1 MPRIIIAGGRGL
13 IGRALTR
20 ELRQD
25 NHEVLILS
33 RNPGQ
38 ATRVDDGVKI
48 FAWDGMT
55 QQGWGKMVEGA
66 DAVVNL
72 AGANLAGENL
82 FPARFTKERKQI
94 IKQSRL
100 NAAKAIIEA
109 IDAARE
115 KPKLL
120 IQSSA
125 IGYYGPLGDQPVD
138 ESGEAGKDFM
148 AQVLQE
154 VEQSTE
160 VVETLGVR
168 RVVTR
173 SGVVL
178 TDQGGALTRLLIPFK
193 LFAGGPFGNGRQVMS
208 WIHIIDEVKAIRFLI
223 ENPETS
229 GVYNLTA
236 PNPVTNA
243 EMGKVIAKILRRPY
257 YLPVPG
263 FALRWLFGEVATVVL
278 DGQRV
283 LPTRLLASGYEFK
296 YPRIDM
302 ALAEIL

>member
-1 MPRIIIAGGRGL
+1 MLRIILAGGSGL

-20 ELRQD
+20 ELRQY

-48 FAWDGMT
+48 FAWDGVT
-55 QQGWGKMVEGA
+55 QQGWGKLVEGA

-72 AGANLAGENL
+72 AGANLAGESL
-82 FPARFTKERKQI
+82 LPARFTNKRKQI

-109 IDAARE
+109 IDTARE

-138 ESGEAGKDFM
+138 EAGEAGKDFM

-178 TDQGGALTRLLIPFK
+178 TDQGGALARLLIPFK

-208 WIHIIDEVKAIRFLI
+208 WIHITDEVKAIRFLI
-223 ENPETS
+223 ENSETS
-229 GVYNLTA
+229 GAYNLTA

-243 EMGKVIAKILRRPY
+243 EMGKVMAKILRRPY

-263 FALRWLFGEVATVVL
+263 FALRLLFGEVASVVL

-283 LPTRLLASGYEFK
+283 LPARLLASGYVFK

-302 ALAEIL
+302 ALADIL

>member
-48 FAWDGMT
+48 FAWDGTT
-55 QQGWGKMVEGA
+55 QQGWGKLVEGA

-94 IKQSRL
+94 IMQSRL

-223 ENPETS
+223 ENPGVS

-236 PNPVTNA
+236 PNAVTNA

-263 FALRWLFGEVATVVL
+263 FALRLLFGEVATVVL